1 MNIPMA
7 NVLPFSPGAPG
18 TGPRLSDLRA
28 KIGRLERGAGASI
41 PAVLPLGLDAVDSHL
56 PFRGLPM
63 KRLHEVA
70 AAGEREAG
78 AAVGFLLALL
88 VRLMRVENGPIL
100 WCGRHP
106 EIYAPALAALGLDP
120 ARLIIA
126 RARSETDRLW
136 AFEEGLRTKG
146 LAAAVAE
153 LEKPLDLSGSR
164 RLQLAAEKG
173 TTGFAL
179 RLDGGTAAASAV
191 ETRWRIAAAPSVA
204 PMDDLFGIGDPRWRV
219 ELERCRGGRPGHW
232 LMEKNDATG
241 DLTLAPALRDRP
253 DLPAG
258 ARVAG

>member
-7 NVLPFSPGAPG
+7 NVLPFSPGLPG
-18 TGPRLSDLRA
+18 TSPRLSDLRQ
-28 KIGRLERGAGASI
+28 KIGRLERGAGAGI
-41 PAVLPLGLDAVDSHL
+41 PAILPLGIEALDGHL
-56 PFRGLPM
+56 PFRGLAL

-78 AAVGFLLALL
+78 SAVGFLLALL
-88 VRLMRVENGPIL
+88 VRVMRVEPGPIL

-106 EIYAPALAALGLDP
+106 ELYAPALAALGLDP
-120 ARLIIA
+120 ARLIVA
-126 RARSETDRLW
+126 RARTETDRLW
-136 AFEEGLRTKG
+136 VFEEGLRTKG

-179 RLDGGTAAASAV
+179 RLDGGEAAASAV
-191 ETRWRIAAAPSVA
+191 ETRWRIAAAPSVPPA
-204 PMDDLFGIGDPRWRV
+204 DDSHGIGDPRWRV
-219 ELERCRGGRPGHW
+219 TLERCRGGRPGHW

-241 DLTLAPALRDRP
+241 DLALAPALRDRP

>member
-7 NVLPFSPGAPG
+7 NLLSFSPGAPG
-18 TGPRLSDLRA
+18 TAPRLSDLRQ
-28 KIGRLERGAGASI
+28 KIERMERGAGTGV
-41 PAVLPLGLDAVDSHL
+41 PAVLPLGIEAIDSHL
-56 PFRGLPM
+56 PFRGLAL

-78 AAVGFLLALL
+78 AATGFLLSL
-88 VRLMRVENGPIL
+88 VIRVMQVEPGPVL
-100 WCGRHP
+100 WCGRNP
-106 EIYAPALAALGLDP
+106 GLYAPALAAYGLDP
-120 ARLIIA
+120 ARLILV
-126 RARSETDRLW
+126 RARTEVDRLW

-146 LAAAVAE
+146 LAVAVAE
-153 LEKPLDLSGSR
+153 LEKPLDLAGSR

-179 RLDGGTAAASAV
+179 RLDGGDAAASAV
-191 ETRWRIAAAPSVA
+191 ETRWRIASAPSLA
-204 PMDDLFGIGDPRWRV
+204 PADDSQGVGDPRWQV
-219 ELERCRGGRPGHW
+219 TLERCRGGRPGHW

-241 DLTLAPALRDRP
+241 DLSLAPALRDRP